1 MKVENLI
8 NEIIAGENK
17 YFSYSHFAVSN
28 MSDYTLMSYTIQ
40 DLTSVYP
47 IDEVEAVEI
56 IEALTH

>member
-1 MKVENLI
+1 MKVEKLI
-8 NEIIAGENK
+8 EEIIDGENK
-17 YFSYSHFAVSN
+17 YFSYSHFAASN

-47 IDEVEAVEI
+47 IDVVEAVEI

>member
-47 IDEVEAVEI
+47 IDVVEAVEI